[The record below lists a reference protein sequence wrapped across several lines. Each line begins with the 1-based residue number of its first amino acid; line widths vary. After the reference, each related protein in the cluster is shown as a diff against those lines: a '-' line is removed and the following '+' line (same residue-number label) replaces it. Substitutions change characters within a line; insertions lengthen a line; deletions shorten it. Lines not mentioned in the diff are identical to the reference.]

1 MATLPLKASREDGVL
16 SFVFSGLNNLAPT
29 RFNQKCIQY
38 GVTSIVLER
47 QYMFGVKN
55 LLRVEKVLLRKNDLA
70 AVLF

>member
-1 MATLPLKASREDGVL
+1 M
-16 SFVFSGLNNLAPT
+16 
-29 RFNQKCIQY
+29 RFNQKCIKY
-38 GVTSIVLER
+38 SVTSIVLER